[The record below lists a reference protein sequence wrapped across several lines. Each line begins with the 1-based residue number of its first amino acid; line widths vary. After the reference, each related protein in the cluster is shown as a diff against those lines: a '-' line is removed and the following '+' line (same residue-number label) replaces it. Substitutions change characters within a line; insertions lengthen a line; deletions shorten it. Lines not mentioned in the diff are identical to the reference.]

1 MCETTKRELAVRCEG
16 DESPVRLRL
25 PRRGHSVGH
34 SAPAREVTR
43 AATAPARTMAHA
55 LVRPPSTRPSLGR
68 SIVSRDENECA
79 SFGVSRDRRRRLPSP
94 RATDPPST
102 DHPLSTQAL
111 EWTHGFSSALPD
123 SVVNLSTPSSPTRR
137 LAYVAAHTL
146 VVHESDAAPSHADS
160 SSARQFALRGHRSA
174 IRSVRA
180 SDDRAVVVTA
190 EAGPDAAV
198 IVWDVHAL
206 RPRRTIEGRHPSGVA
221 AADLTPCGRWYATLS
236 DAEEAAPPYEQVV
249 RVWDLHDA
257 ASDEPCF
264 VGVTP
269 AEVAHD
275 KQTCVKF
282 NPAAPR
288 ELVTNGR
295 TGVAFFVPDDPE
307 TSETGRRA
315 ETDEETDEETDGE
328 TDETEETRKK
338 RAHRA
343 RLRAYAPP
351 VRAGDLNQRVAD
363 FTSSAFVTCD
373 GEASTGAE
381 GAGRCVT
388 GTAEGDLVVWMAGGV
403 PPGGPGAFEAR
414 GMRAGDRRGVK
425 IVRAHAH
432 GAVTHLSVAGGVA
445 RTRRGETSALAP
457 ASPDADPADTYLV
470 TGGSDGNVRF
480 FDVELRLVA
489 WFDGLDAGGV
499 TSVSFVATAGPKNV
513 EANTTA
519 RDARDAHVSAGRE
532 DSLEK
537 KTSSAFTAP
546 DFVVATNDSFVFALR
561 SQDFETL
568 GSDEAVARASLVA
581 RGATEPAVALAAH
594 PTDPVL
600 CVAGL
605 HGGVWTW
612 NYATRVVVTHVD
624 LTRGGVKPQ
633 SRPTC
638 VAYRSDGLGVVVGT
652 RGGELKALDAQ
663 TLAETQAMRFT
674 PDAVTRV
681 CCSDDPACAYA
692 AAADKAGGVSLFR
705 LLGPIHEPR
714 DGADPARAFDFVGK
728 HRTHAEETPCVGL
741 AFVSSADGESV
752 ELASVGAE
760 GRVARYDVEGS
771 TAEDGVDVLEVSDVA
786 LGGEAAGGNAR
797 PTAAAFV
804 KKTRVSETRGSSR
817 SADPS
822 RDDSPSRASRTSNS
836 QTVGSESGSGSESES
851 DSEEPHEPLLLVA
864 DDHLKLRLVDCET
877 LTCVGVKCAPPY
889 GDAPVTFLAPF
900 GEKRDCFAY
909 ACARDV
915 AGVGRLP
922 ADGDPAKSM
931 GVVAHPGPV
940 LALVVSEVVV
950 DGDAAEDEDA
960 EDAARGSASARVFT
974 LGGGGVGVGDGDDRG
989 SVISVWRVD
998 VAAARRLGDDSLSTM
1013 TSASFSKKKVKSQKS
1028 ETVAARRTARLLEGG
1043 ARGALAEAARDAFA
1057 FAQLRAQGEDATRDR
1072 AVDTRRGVVPVG
1084 EVAGLMRALGL
1095 YLTEREVNDVAVE
1108 LRYEAE
1114 LAGANVPTEVD
1125 FDRFLALYVNRRP
1138 PRDVG
1143 AEDVREAFEI
1153 ILDGE
1158 GDAVSRESLIEMLKT
1173 SGEAMS
1179 DEELAAVAKAL
1190 GGEEAGS
1197 VENLFPEAV
1206 TAESFAE
1213 NILGFRT
1220 VEE

>member
-1 MCETTKRELAVRCEG
+1 
-16 DESPVRLRL
+16 
-25 PRRGHSVGH
+25 
-34 SAPAREVTR
+34 
-43 AATAPARTMAHA
+43 MAHA

-68 SIVSRDENECA
+68 SIVSRDENQCA

-111 EWTHGFSSALPD
+111 EWTYGFSSALPD

-146 VVHESDAAPSHADS
+146 VVHESDAATEGDADS

-307 TSETGRRA
+307 TSETERRA
-315 ETDEETDEETDGE
+315 ETDEETDEETDVSSS
-328 TDETEETRKK
+328 RKK
-338 RAHRA
+338 RAHHA

-363 FTSSAFVTCD
+363 FTSSAFVTAR
-373 GEASTGAE
+373 EASTGAE

-432 GAVTHLSVAGGVA
+432 GAVTHLSVAGNVA

-457 ASPDADPADTYLV
+457 ASPDADVAETYLV

-499 TSVSFVATAGPKNV
+499 TSVSFVATAPSANV
-513 EANTTA
+513 EAN
-519 RDARDAHVSAGRE
+519 DARDSAQT
-532 DSLEK
+532 DTNAQLEK
-537 KTSSAFTAP
+537 RPTTTFAAP

-561 SQDFETL
+561 SGDFNAF
-568 GSDEAVARASLVA
+568 GSDEAVARASLVS

-612 NYATRVVVTHVD
+612 NYATHSVVTHVD

-633 SRPTC
+633 SKPTC
-638 VAYRSDGLGVVVGT
+638 VAYRTDGLGVVVGT
-652 RGGELKALDAQ
+652 RGGELKALDAE

-728 HRTHAEETPCVGL
+728 HRTHAEATPCVGL

-786 LGGEAAGGNAR
+786 LGGEAAGGDAR

-804 KKTRVSETRGSSR
+804 KKTRREKKTRGSSR
-817 SADPS
+817 SSPS
-822 RDDSPSRASRTSNS
+822 RDGSPSRASRTSD
-836 QTVGSESGSGSESES
+836 VGSESGSGSESES
-851 DSEEPHEPLLLVA
+851 DSEEPHEPTLLVA

-950 DGDAAEDEDA
+950 DGDGDGDN
-960 EDAARGSASARVFT
+960 ARGDASARVFT
-974 LGGGGVGVGDGDDRG
+974 LGGGGVGDGDGDDRG

-998 VAAARRLGDDSLSTM
+998 AAAARRLGDDASTM
-1013 TSASFSKKKVKSQKS
+1013 TFSKTMKTTKTFSKTKN
-1028 ETVAARRTARLLEGG
+1028 VAARRVARLLEGG

-1057 FAQLRAQGEDATRDR
+1057 FAQLRTQGEDATRDR
-1072 AVDTRRGVVPVG
+1072 AVDTRRGTVPVG

-1114 LAGANVPTEVD
+1114 LAGATVPTEVD

-1143 AEDVREAFEI
+1143 LEDVREAFEI

-1158 GDAVSRESLIEMLKT
+1158 GDAVSRTSLIEMLKT

-1179 DEELAAVAKAL
+1179 DEELAAIAKAL

-1197 VENLFPEAV
+1197 IENLFPEAV

>member
-1 MCETTKRELAVRCEG
+1 MCLFWRV
-16 DESPVRLRL
+16 
-25 PRRGHSVGH
+25 PR
-34 SAPAREVTR
+34 P
-43 AATAPARTMAHA
+43 
-55 LVRPPSTRPSLGR
+55 
-68 SIVSRDENECA
+68 
-79 SFGVSRDRRRRLPSP
+79 RRRLPS
-94 RATDPPST
+94 RALLTRT
-102 DHPLSTQAL
+102 RTRTHPHPTQAL
-111 EWTHGFSSALPD
+111 EWTHGFSSTLPD
-123 SVVNLSTPSSPTRR
+123 SVVNLSTPNSPTRR

-146 VVHESDAAPSHADS
+146 VVHESDARDARE

-315 ETDEETDEETDGE
+315 ETDEETDEEMDVSSS
-328 TDETEETRKK
+328 RKK

-373 GEASTGAE
+373 GEVSTGAE

-499 TSVSFVATAGPKNV
+499 TSVSFVATETGPSGDFSANV
-513 EANTTA
+513 EANVEA
-519 RDARDAHVSAGRE
+519 NEAHDAVSAGRRE
-532 DSLEK
+532 LDLEK
-537 KTSSAFTAP
+537 TNKAFTAP

-581 RGATEPAVALAAH
+581 RGAMEPAVALAAH

-612 NYATRVVVTHVD
+612 NYATRAVVTHVD

-728 HRTHAEETPCVGL
+728 HRTHAEATPCVGL

-786 LGGEAAGGNAR
+786 LGGEAAGGDAR

-804 KKTRVSETRGSSR
+804 KKTRRETRGSSR
-817 SADPS
+817 SSPS
-822 RDDSPSRASRTSNS
+822 RDDSPSRASRTSD
-836 QTVGSESGSGSESES
+836 VGSESGSGSESES

-950 DGDAAEDEDA
+950 DGDAAEDDG
-960 EDAARGSASARVFT
+960 AARGSASARVFT

-998 VAAARRLGDDSLSTM
+998 AAAARRLGDDASTM
-1013 TSASFSKKKVKSQKS
+1013 TSASFSKKKVEKS

-1057 FAQLRAQGEDATRDR
+1057 FAQLRTQGEDATRDR
-1072 AVDTRRGVVPVG
+1072 AVDTRRGTVPVG

-1114 LAGANVPTEVD
+1114 LAGATVPTEVD

-1143 AEDVREAFEI
+1143 LEDVREAFEI

-1206 TAESFAE
+1206 TAKSFAE

>member
-1 MCETTKRELAVRCEG
+1 
-16 DESPVRLRL
+16 
-25 PRRGHSVGH
+25 
-34 SAPAREVTR
+34 
-43 AATAPARTMAHA
+43 MAHA

-102 DHPLSTQAL
+102 DHPPSTQAL

-315 ETDEETDEETDGE
+315 ETDEETDEEMDVSSS
-328 TDETEETRKK
+328 RKK

-432 GAVTHLSVAGGVA
+432 GAVTHLSVAGDVA

-457 ASPDADPADTYLV
+457 ASPDADPADPADTYLV

-499 TSVSFVATAGPKNV
+499 TSVSFVATETGPSGDFSANV
-513 EANTTA
+513 EANVEA
-519 RDARDAHVSAGRE
+519 NEAHDAVSAGRRE
-532 DSLEK
+532 LDLEK
-537 KTSSAFTAP
+537 TNKAFTAP

-581 RGATEPAVALAAH
+581 RGAMEPAVALAAH

-612 NYATRVVVTHVD
+612 NYATRAVVTHVD

-728 HRTHAEETPCVGL
+728 HRTHAEATPCVGL

-786 LGGEAAGGNAR
+786 LGGEAAGGDAR

-804 KKTRVSETRGSSR
+804 KKTRRETRFFLSSR
-817 SADPS
+817 SSPS
-822 RDDSPSRASRTSNS
+822 RDDSPSRASRTSD
-836 QTVGSESGSGSESES
+836 VGSESGSGSESES
-851 DSEEPHEPLLLVA
+851 DSEDPHEPTLLVA

-950 DGDAAEDEDA
+950 DGDAAEDDG
-960 EDAARGSASARVFT
+960 AARGSASARVFT

-998 VAAARRLGDDSLSTM
+998 AAAARRLGDDASTM
-1013 TSASFSKKKVKSQKS
+1013 TSASFSKKKVEKS

-1072 AVDTRRGVVPVG
+1072 AVDTRRGTVPVG

-1143 AEDVREAFEI
+1143 LEDVREAFEI

-1206 TAESFAE
+1206 TAKSFAE

>member
-1 MCETTKRELAVRCEG
+1 MCLFWRV
-16 DESPVRLRL
+16 
-25 PRRGHSVGH
+25 PR
-34 SAPAREVTR
+34 P
-43 AATAPARTMAHA
+43 
-55 LVRPPSTRPSLGR
+55 
-68 SIVSRDENECA
+68 
-79 SFGVSRDRRRRLPSP
+79 RRRLPS
-94 RATDPPST
+94 RALLTRT
-102 DHPLSTQAL
+102 RTRTHPHPTQAL
-111 EWTHGFSSALPD
+111 EWTHGFSSTLPD
-123 SVVNLSTPSSPTRR
+123 SVVNLSTPNSPTRR

-146 VVHESDAAPSHADS
+146 VVHESDASDTLG
-160 SSARQFALRGHRSA
+160 SSAKQFALRGHRSA

-315 ETDEETDEETDGE
+315 ETDEETDEEMDVSSS
-328 TDETEETRKK
+328 RKK

-457 ASPDADPADTYLV
+457 ASPDADPADPADTYLV

-499 TSVSFVATAGPKNV
+499 TSVSFVATETGPSGDFSANV
-513 EANTTA
+513 EANVEA
-519 RDARDAHVSAGRE
+519 NEAHDAVSAGRRE
-532 DSLEK
+532 LDLEK
-537 KTSSAFTAP
+537 TNKAFTAP

-581 RGATEPAVALAAH
+581 RGAMEPAVALAAH

-612 NYATRVVVTHVD
+612 NYATRAVVTHVD

-728 HRTHAEETPCVGL
+728 HRTHAEATPCVGL

-786 LGGEAAGGNAR
+786 LGGEAAGGDAR

-804 KKTRVSETRGSSR
+804 RATAATEATPRLFSHTPTEASSRGS
-817 SADPS
+817 P
-822 RDDSPSRASRTSNS
+822 ASD
-836 QTVGSESGSGSESES
+836 SGSDADS
-851 DSEEPHEPLLLVA
+851 DADSTPPALLLVA
-864 DDHLKLRLVDCET
+864 DDHLKLRAVDCET

-889 GDAPVTFLAPF
+889 GAEPVTFLAPF

-931 GVVAHPGPV
+931 GVVAHPGRV
-940 LALVVSEVVV
+940 LALAVSEVVLV
-950 DGDAAEDEDA
+950 DDDG
-960 EDAARGSASARVFT
+960 ARVATTRVFT
-974 LGGGGVGVGDGDDRG
+974 LGGGGVGDGDGDDRG
-989 SVISVWRVD
+989 SVVSEWRVD
-998 VAAARRLGDDSLSTM
+998 AAATRRLGEERLQSAASATISTKRKNAHLQR
-1013 TSASFSKKKVKSQKS
+1013 ASS
-1028 ETVAARRTARLLEGG
+1028 LLEGG
-1043 ARGALAEAARDAFA
+1043 ASGALAEEARDAFA
-1057 FAQLRAQGEDATRDR
+1057 FAQIRAQGEDATRDR
-1072 AVDTRRGVVPVG
+1072 EVDTRRGTVPLSD
-1084 EVAGLMRALGL
+1084 VADLMRALGF

-1114 LAGANVPTEVD
+1114 LAGEAVPETVD
-1125 FDRFLALYVNRRP
+1125 FDRFLSLYVNRRP

-1143 AEDVREAFEI
+1143 AEDVRKAFEI
-1153 ILDGE
+1153 VLDGE
-1158 GDAVSRESLIEMLKT
+1158 GDAVSRGSLLEMLKT

-1190 GGEEAGS
+1190 GGEGAS
-1197 VENLFPEAV
+1197 VENLFPPEV
-1206 TAESFAE
+1206 TAKSFAE
-1213 NILGFRT
+1213 DVLGFLPVDERA
-1220 VEE
+1220 

>member
-1 MCETTKRELAVRCEG
+1 M
-16 DESPVRLRL
+16 
-25 PRRGHSVGH
+25 
-34 SAPAREVTR
+34 
-43 AATAPARTMAHA
+43 
-55 LVRPPSTRPSLGR
+55 
-68 SIVSRDENECA
+68 
-79 SFGVSRDRRRRLPSP
+79 
-94 RATDPPST
+94 
-102 DHPLSTQAL
+102 
-111 EWTHGFSSALPD
+111 
-123 SVVNLSTPSSPTRR
+123 
-137 LAYVAAHTL
+137 
-146 VVHESDAAPSHADS
+146 
-160 SSARQFALRGHRSA
+160 
-174 IRSVRA
+174 
-180 SDDRAVVVTA
+180 
-190 EAGPDAAV
+190 
-198 IVWDVHAL
+198 
-206 RPRRTIEGRHPSGVA
+206 
-221 AADLTPCGRWYATLS
+221 
-236 DAEEAAPPYEQVV
+236 
-249 RVWDLHDA
+249 
-257 ASDEPCF
+257 
-264 VGVTP
+264 
-269 AEVAHD
+269 
-275 KQTCVKF
+275 
-282 NPAAPR
+282 
-288 ELVTNGR
+288 
-295 TGVAFFVPDDPE
+295 
-307 TSETGRRA
+307 
-315 ETDEETDEETDGE
+315 
-328 TDETEETRKK
+328 
-338 RAHRA
+338 
-343 RLRAYAPP
+343 
-351 VRAGDLNQRVAD
+351 
-363 FTSSAFVTCD
+363 
-373 GEASTGAE
+373 
-381 GAGRCVT
+381 
-388 GTAEGDLVVWMAGGV
+388 
-403 PPGGPGAFEAR
+403 
-414 GMRAGDRRGVK
+414 
-425 IVRAHAH
+425 
-432 GAVTHLSVAGGVA
+432 
-445 RTRRGETSALAP
+445 
-457 ASPDADPADTYLV
+457 
-470 TGGSDGNVRF
+470 
-480 FDVELRLVA
+480 
-489 WFDGLDAGGV
+489 
-499 TSVSFVATAGPKNV
+499 
-513 EANTTA
+513 
-519 RDARDAHVSAGRE
+519 
-532 DSLEK
+532 
-537 KTSSAFTAP
+537 
-546 DFVVATNDSFVFALR
+546 
-561 SQDFETL
+561 
-568 GSDEAVARASLVA
+568 
-581 RGATEPAVALAAH
+581 
-594 PTDPVL
+594 
-600 CVAGL
+600 
-605 HGGVWTW
+605 
-612 NYATRVVVTHVD
+612 
-624 LTRGGVKPQ
+624 
-633 SRPTC
+633 
-638 VAYRSDGLGVVVGT
+638 AYRSDGLGVVVGT

-786 LGGEAAGGNAR
+786 LGGEAAGGDAR

-804 KKTRVSETRGSSR
+804 QKTRRETRFFLSSR
-817 SADPS
+817 SSPS
-822 RDDSPSRASRTSNS
+822 RDDSPSRASRTSD
-836 QTVGSESGSGSESES
+836 VGSESESESESES

-889 GDAPVTFLAPF
+889 GAEPVTFLAPF

-950 DGDAAEDEDA
+950 DGDGDGDN
-960 EDAARGSASARVFT
+960 ARGDASARVFT
-974 LGGGGVGVGDGDDRG
+974 LGGGGVGDGDGDDRG

-998 VAAARRLGDDSLSTM
+998 AAAARRLGDDASTM
-1013 TSASFSKKKVKSQKS
+1013 TFSKTTKTTKTFSKTKN
-1028 ETVAARRTARLLEGG
+1028 VAARRVARLLEGG

-1057 FAQLRAQGEDATRDR
+1057 FAQLRTQGEDATRDR
-1072 AVDTRRGVVPVG
+1072 AVDTRRGTVPVG

-1114 LAGANVPTEVD
+1114 LAGATVPTEVD

-1179 DEELAAVAKAL
+1179 DEELAAIAKAL

-1197 VENLFPEAV
+1197 IENLFPEAV